1 MSSTYFFLS
10 SPLCLKS
17 QIFFLAF
24 FFFFFFHRRI
34 FFSFNGITWGKKSSM
49 QSKNFMMW
57 NVDTWDWLSWAD
69 LNGPKRQLIITDILS
84 CIQSHRQENMKFTC
98 SRVVLNSPSIYYLE
112 KCSTKEINILLSWL
126 KWKCHWLYILCT
138 TFLHIFYL
146 DDC

>member
-24 FFFFFFHRRI
+24 FFFFFIEGYFLVSMELLR
-34 FFSFNGITWGKKSSM
+34 GKKSSM
-49 QSKNFMMW
+49 QSKNFLMW

-69 LNGPKRQLIITDILS
+69 LNGPKRQHIITDILS

-112 KCSTKEINILLSWL
+112 KCSRKEINILLSWL
-126 KWKCHWLYILCT
+126 KWKCHWLYILYT